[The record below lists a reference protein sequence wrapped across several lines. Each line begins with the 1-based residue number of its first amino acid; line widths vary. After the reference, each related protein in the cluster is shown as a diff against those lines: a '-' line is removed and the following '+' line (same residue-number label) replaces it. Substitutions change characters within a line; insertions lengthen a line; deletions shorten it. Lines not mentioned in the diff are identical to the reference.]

1 MVVVRFDLLEAME
14 EIANVN
20 DVLHLAVGNVG
31 SKLFFGTFAH
41 MVAFRWR

>member
-1 MVVVRFDLLEAME
+1 MVVVRFDLLEAMK

-31 SKLFFGTFAH
+31 NEVFFGTFAH
-41 MVAFRWR
+41 MIAFRWR